1 MLQQLNLFFWRNLL
15 LQVLTV
21 LLHLLR
27 HLASH
32 LLKFD
37 SNLSSLLLY
46 QLLQLFVVI
55 GLLAEMYCLTGV
67 SLDFVEFEAKRDV
80 YSNGS
85 EVVDYDLF
93 YVDVL
98 KGIGVANE
106 LCLVVN
112 ALLVALEGSS
122 SSSV

>member
-1 MLQQLNLFFWRNLL
+1 
-15 LQVLTV
+15 
-21 LLHLLR
+21 
-27 HLASH
+27 
-32 LLKFD
+32 
-37 SNLSSLLLY
+37 
-46 QLLQLFVVI
+46 
-55 GLLAEMYCLTGV
+55 MYCLTGV
-67 SLDFVEFEAKRDV
+67 SLDFVELEAKRDV

-112 ALLVALEGSS
+112 ALLIALEGSS